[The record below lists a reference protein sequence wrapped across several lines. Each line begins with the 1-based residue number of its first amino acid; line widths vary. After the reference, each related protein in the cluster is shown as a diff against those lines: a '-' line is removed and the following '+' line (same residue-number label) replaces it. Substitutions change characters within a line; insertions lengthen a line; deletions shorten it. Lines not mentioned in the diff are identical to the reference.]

1 LNRVVWD
8 LRSGVP
14 AGLTDQRGPFVL
26 PGTYTVTVRAAGR
39 ESTATLK
46 VDPDPAFPVSDAER
60 RLRFEFLTEALRIQ
74 AGLAQIT
81 DAIRGVREQV
91 TALQDQLKRQP
102 SAPAS
107 VVDGAARLTKTLADL
122 QGRITGGGGGG
133 GGGGGEEGGGG
144 GGGLRRRV
152 SSLFSDL
159 DGSGIHQG
167 TLSGPTTGQR
177 QRLDTARTEA
187 QTLQGDVDR
196 ALGADLAALNDEIAR
211 LKIPRLVRP

>member
-26 PGTYTVTVRAAGR
+26 PGTYTVTVRVAGR
-39 ESTATLK
+39 ESTATLR

-60 RLRFEFLTEALRIQ
+60 RSRFEFLTEALRIQ
-74 AGLAQIT
+74 AGLARIT
-81 DAIRGVREQV
+81 DAIRGVREQL
-91 TALQDQLKRQP
+91 TALEDQLKRQP

-122 QGRITGGGGGG
+122 EGRIAGGG
-133 GGGGGEEGGGG
+133 GGGG
-144 GGGLRRRV
+144 GGGLRRRA
-152 SSLFSDL
+152 SGLFSEL

-177 QRLDTARTEA
+177 RLLDTARTEA
-187 QTLQGDVDR
+187 QTLQGEVDR
-196 ALGADLAALNDEIAR
+196 ALGADLTALNDEIAR